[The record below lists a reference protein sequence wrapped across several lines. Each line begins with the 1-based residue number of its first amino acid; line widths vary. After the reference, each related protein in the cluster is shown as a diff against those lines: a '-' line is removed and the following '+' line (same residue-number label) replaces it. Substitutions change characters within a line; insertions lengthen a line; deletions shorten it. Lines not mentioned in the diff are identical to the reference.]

1 VDEQIWSPETD
12 LLLARAMARDSVEDK
27 AENKRQL
34 QIAMGLKVND
44 KVPLFAVVSRLTSQ
58 KGLDLVLEALP
69 VCWSRAGSWRCSAR
83 ATRCCRKVSSP
94 PRRNIRAGGRAD
106 WLPRGVF
113 APHYGRRGR
122 HSGAEPF
129 RTLRPDAAYGLK
141 YGTLPLVRRTGGL
154 ADTVSDSS
162 LENLADG
169 IASGFVFEDSN
180 AWSLLRAIR
189 RAFVLWSR
197 PSLWRF
203 SVRR

>member
-1 VDEQIWSPETD
+1 
-12 LLLARAMARDSVEDK
+12 
-27 AENKRQL
+27 
-34 QIAMGLKVND
+34 MGLKVND

-69 VCWSRAGSWRCSAR
+69 GLLEQGGNWRYLAR
-83 ATRCCRKVSSP
+83 ATQYYRKVSSP
-94 PRRNIRAGGRAD
+94 RRRNIRAVGVQIGYHEAFSHRIMGGAD
-106 WLPRGVF
+106 VILVPSRF
-113 APHYGRRGR
+113 
-122 HSGAEPF
+122 EPCGL
-129 RTLRPDAAYGLK
+129 TQLYGLK

-162 LENLADG
+162 LENTADG

-180 AWSLLRAIR
+180 ARSLLRAIR

-203 SVRR
+203 VQRRAMTMDFSWQVAAKSYRELYYRLK